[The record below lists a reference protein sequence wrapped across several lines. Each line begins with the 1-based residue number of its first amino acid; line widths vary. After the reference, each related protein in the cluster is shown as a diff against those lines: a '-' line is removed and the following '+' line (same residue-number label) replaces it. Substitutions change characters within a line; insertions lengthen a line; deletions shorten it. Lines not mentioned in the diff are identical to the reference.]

1 MSLTQRPVAPAAP
14 NVDPVEAIAPYLAGP
29 DDVIRCAAARALGA
43 LGGESAAAPLVGL
56 LMDPD
61 PDLRVDAMAALARCA
76 RPEDA
81 PAIRRSLEGDPVG
94 EVKVAAIQ
102 ALARLNDESSVSLLQ
117 ALALSRCDDE
127 VAWEDEDSG
136 WDEWLDVQVAAIE
149 ALGVFGADEAVD
161 DLLDIRVDEEGQD
174 LDHVVF
180 AALARMPARGIP
192 VLRGFLG
199 HGDARVR
206 ERALDTLAAAGREA
220 LTPLRE
226 TLVRDASPRVRC
238 LVIDCFDNGDETL
251 ATLALNDPDAS
262 VRAAVLGRAGAL
274 TPDILRSAL
283 RDPDETVR
291 ATALEECAREPA
303 CDGEPD
309 LVANVEAW
317 LRTSGVSLATV
328 CAAMLP
334 TLAGGRSLPALGEA
348 AMEGER
354 PTEVRIAAL
363 RSLGGIGTE
372 ESLQTLRRAV
382 VDRARQVRLAA
393 LAALVEMTKSAPGD
407 IADRARRVLTDAVRG
422 SLAPAPSVVE
432 ASTGNANPPA
442 PAAAQDE
449 AEPSFLEPDAE
460 TPPARPASASDESA
474 LGSDSAEP
482 PYPRSTLEA
491 IGGRRL
497 AASRS
502 EVAAPPSGD
511 DVPSPQRRPKLRP
524 GRVAVEGPDDIGEDL
539 RLTALRLA
547 APCTG
552 DGIDEAVAEAAG
564 ATAPALRIAAFE
576 AIARRAAA
584 MPLSSRL
591 TGIAVMA
598 LKDSDPTVR
607 AAAARSLAARRDAAR
622 HLAPLL
628 ADPDDRVR
636 AAALKAVAKTDPE
649 KTARGFRDPSPAVRG
664 AALDAATG
672 SGNVALVEKAVRMFV
687 DGGFADTLVQ
697 TCRRY
702 PIARQLLLAT
712 LGKPD
717 ELSPQARLMI
727 LEAMSHAVD
736 TERKVPAGNGGE
748 GTTPGS

>member
-1 MSLTQRPVAPAAP
+1 MSLTQRPVAPAASDI
-14 NVDPVEAIAPYLAGP
+14 DPVQAIAPSLAGP
-29 DDVIRCAAARALGA
+29 DDIIRCAAARALGA
-43 LGGESAAAPLVGL
+43 LGGEGAAAPLVDV

-61 PDLRVDAMAALARCA
+61 PDLRVDAMTALARCA
-76 RPEDA
+76 RPKDA

-94 EVKVAAIQ
+94 EVKVAAIR
-102 ALARLNDESSVSLLQ
+102 ALARLKDESSVSLLQ
-117 ALALSRCDDE
+117 ALARSRCDDE
-127 VAWEDEDSG
+127 VAWEDENSG

-149 ALGVFGADEAVD
+149 ALGVIGADEAVD
-161 DLLDIRVDEEGQD
+161 DLLKARADEEGQD
-174 LDHVVF
+174 LDHAVF
-180 AALARMPARGIP
+180 AALARMPGRGLP
-192 VLRGFLG
+192 ALRSFLR
-199 HGDARVR
+199 HADARVR
-206 ERALDTLAAAGREA
+206 ERALDALAAAGREA

-226 TLVRDASPRVRC
+226 TLVRDASPRVRR
-238 LVIDCFDNGDETL
+238 LAIDCFDNGDETL
-251 ATLALNDPDAS
+251 TTLALNDPNAS

-274 TPDILRSAL
+274 RPEILRSAL

-291 ATALEECAREPA
+291 AVALEARGSEPA
-303 CDGEPD
+303 GEDEPD

-317 LRTSGVSLATV
+317 LRTGGVSLATV
-328 CAAMLP
+328 CAAVLP

-382 VDRARQVRLAA
+382 VDRARQLRLAA

-407 IADRARRVLTDAVRG
+407 IADRARMVLTDAVRG
-422 SLAPAPSVVE
+422 SLAPAQEEAGQGAPEPPVE
-432 ASTGNANPPA
+432 TSLEPA
-442 PAAAQDE
+442 PQGSDDETSDTAAA
-449 AEPSFLEPDAE
+449 EPA
-460 TPPARPASASDESA
+460 
-474 LGSDSAEP
+474 
-482 PYPRSTLEA
+482 YPRSTLEA
-491 IGGRRL
+491 IGGRPI
-497 AASRS
+497 
-502 EVAAPPSGD
+502 VAARPGAEMSPSD
-511 DVPSPQRRPKLRP
+511 DDTGSSKRIPKLRP

-547 APCTG
+547 AACTG
-552 DGIDEAVAEAAG
+552 DGIDEAIAEAAG
-564 ATAPALRIAAFE
+564 VAAPTLRTAAFE
-576 AIARRAAA
+576 AIAQRAAA
-584 MPLSSRL
+584 THLPPRL
-591 TGIAVMA
+591 TDIAVMA
-598 LKDSDPTVR
+598 LKDRDPTVR
-607 AAAARSLAARRDAAR
+607 ATAAWALAARSETAR

-628 ADPDDRVR
+628 GDPDDRVR

-717 ELSPQARLMI
+717 EPSPQARLMI

-736 TERKVPAGNGGE
+736 AERIVPAGNGGE

>member
-43 LGGESAAAPLVGL
+43 MGGEGAAVPLVGL
-56 LMDPD
+56 LKDPD
-61 PDLRVDAMAALARCA
+61 PDLRTDAMAALARCA

-94 EVKVAAIQ
+94 EVKVAAVR
-102 ALARLNDESSVSLLQ
+102 ALARLKDSASVPLLR
-117 ALALSRCDDE
+117 ALARNRCEQE
-127 VAWEDEDSG
+127 VAWEDVDGG

-149 ALGVFGADEAVD
+149 ALGAIGAEEAVD
-161 DLLDIRVDEEGQD
+161 DLLEARDDEEGQD
-174 LDHVVF
+174 LDHAVF
-180 AALARMPARGIP
+180 AALARMPGRGIP
-192 VLRGFLG
+192 ALRGFLRDA
-199 HGDARVR
+199 DARVR
-206 ERALDTLAAAGREA
+206 ERALDSLAAAGREA

-226 TLVRDASPRVRC
+226 TLIRDASPRVRR
-238 LVIDCFDNGDETL
+238 LAIDCFNEGDETL
-251 ATLALNDPDAS
+251 AALALNDSNAS
-262 VRAAVLGRAGAL
+262 VRGTALARAVAAQ
-274 TPDILRSAL
+274 PDIARSAL

-291 ATALEECAREPA
+291 AVALEARGSKPA
-303 CDGEPD
+303 GEDEPD
-309 LVANVEAW
+309 LVASVEAW
-317 LRTSGVSLATV
+317 LRTAGTALAAA
-328 CAAMLP
+328 CAAALP
-334 TLAGGRSLPALGEA
+334 ALAGTRSLPALGDA
-348 AMEGER
+348 AMDGER
-354 PTEVRIAAL
+354 PPEVRIAAL
-363 RSLGGIGTE
+363 RSLGQIGTD
-372 ESLQTLRRAV
+372 ESVEALRRAAG
-382 VDRARQVRLAA
+382 DRSRQVRLAA
-393 LAALVEMTKSAPGD
+393 LAALVETTKSAPGD
-407 IADRARRVLTDAVRG
+407 MVDRARAVLTDAVRG

-449 AEPSFLEPDAE
+449 AEPSVLGPDAE

-474 LGSDSAEP
+474 SDPDSAEP

-491 IGGRRL
+491 IGGRPL
-497 AASRS
+497 VASRS
-502 EVAAPPSGD
+502 GVASPPSGD

-539 RLTALRLA
+539 RLTALRLT

-598 LKDSDPTVR
+598 LKDRDPTVR
-607 AAAARSLAARRDAAR
+607 AAAARALAARSETAR

-636 AAALKAVAKTDPE
+636 ATALKAVTKTDPE

-736 TERKVPAGNGGE
+736 AERKVPAGNGGE